1 MPIKVLKPGLA
12 TTVQDTGR
20 EGFYHLGIPPS
31 GGLDHYAL
39 RMANLLVGNSE
50 NAAVLEV
57 TLMGPEL
64 EFSEDARVA
73 VSGARMSPRLDGV
86 PMPLDTAFRV
96 RSGQVL
102 RFDFATAGC
111 RSYLAIAGGID
122 VPLVLGSRSTYMLGG
137 LGGFEGRRLQAGD
150 VLPVGTPPAQGIEG
164 VTVPDELL
172 IPLEKTVT
180 LRVLSGLYV
189 HRLTP
194 DSAAQFFTDTWHV
207 GTEADRIGYRLKG
220 GMPLAYHPRTPPF
233 GAGSDPSNIVDACY
247 PIGSVQVPGGLE
259 PIILLRDAVSGGGYM
274 TLGTVISADLDRV
287 GQLQPHHQVRFVSV
301 TLEEALS
308 ARQQYQQ
315 RLAKLRHWVKTLP
328 T

>member
-1 MPIKVLKPGLA
+1 MPIKVIKPGLA

-50 NAAVLEV
+50 DAAVLEV

-64 EFSEDARVA
+64 EFSEDAQVA

-96 RSGQVL
+96 SAGQVL

-150 VLPVGTPPAQGIEG
+150 VLPVGRPPTQGTEG

-172 IPLEKTVT
+172 MPLEKTVT

-220 GMPLAYHPRTPPF
+220 GMPLDYHPRTPPF
-233 GAGSDPSNIVDACY
+233 GAG
-247 PIGSVQVPGGLE
+247 
-259 PIILLRDAVSGGGYM
+259 
-274 TLGTVISADLDRV
+274 
-287 GQLQPHHQVRFVSV
+287 
-301 TLEEALS
+301 
-308 ARQQYQQ
+308 
-315 RLAKLRHWVKTLP
+315 
-328 T
+328 